1 MNTVGHSS
9 SGAPQGRTTMICSHA
24 STPAFRGRTDL
35 LNAILVTIQFILA
48 ILVIVLIL
56 LHTGKDAGMASVT
69 GFSFAS
75 SASVMERNL
84 TRYTIIVGVLF
95 FLNTFVLIWRLG

>member
-1 MNTVGHSS
+1 M
-9 SGAPQGRTTMICSHA
+9 
-24 STPAFRGRTDL
+24 
-35 LNAILVTIQFILA
+35 LNAILVAIQIILA
-48 ILVIVLIL
+48 VLVVVLIL

-84 TRYTIIVGVLF
+84 TRYTIIVAVVF

>member
-1 MNTVGHSS
+1 M
-9 SGAPQGRTTMICSHA
+9 
-24 STPAFRGRTDL
+24 
-35 LNAILVTIQFILA
+35 LNAILVVVQLVLA
-48 ILVIVLIL
+48 VLVIVLIL
-56 LHTGKDAGMASVT
+56 LHSGKDAGMASVT

-95 FLNTFVLIWRLG
+95 FLNTFVLIARLS

>member
-1 MNTVGHSS
+1 MLARIHVRLLGEK
-9 SGAPQGRTTMICSHA
+9 
-24 STPAFRGRTDL
+24 DL
-35 LNAILVTIQFILA
+35 INAVLVAIQLVLA
-48 ILVIVLIL
+48 VVAIVLVL
-56 LHTGKDAGMASVT
+56 LHSGKDAGMASVT

-84 TRYTIIVGVLF
+84 TRYTIIVCVLF